1 MDFKTIDIFSAIL
14 TYLTKATI
22 KNAKKW
28 AIMRFYI
35 ISSYGENLSEAV
47 LLRRFWREN
56 VKFCNRGDFQ
66 FLTIWKLFDQI
77 FNIIPFF
84 TSENLLDK

>member
-1 MDFKTIDIFSAIL
+1 MDLETVEIFSKFDL
-14 TYLTKATI
+14 PYLNAI

-28 AIMRFYI
+28 AIKRFYI

-56 VKFCNRGDFQ
+56 VKFSNRGD
-66 FLTIWKLFDQI
+66 L
-77 FNIIPFF
+77 
-84 TSENLLDK
+84 

>member
-1 MDFKTIDIFSAIL
+1 MDFKTIENFSAIL
-14 TYLTKATI
+14 TYPSKTTI
-22 KNAKKW
+22 NNAKNL

-56 VKFCNRGDFQ
+56 VRFCNIEDF
-66 FLTIWKLFDQI
+66 
-77 FNIIPFF
+77 
-84 TSENLLDK
+84 